1 MYTPRSVFANI
12 CTGASSSNLP
22 SCVVQHLCQDAAGKG
37 IRMDR
42 VLVVSKFSKYEFE
55 RKKHKHL
62 NDKELEKLL
71 RKRGTNFD
79 KLVHFHN
86 IHKRFEERLT
96 YTLREMGIKVE
107 VENKIK
113 YGGENVNKADVIIP
127 AGGDGTFLLAASR
140 VLDNV
145 KPVVGF
151 NSDPNRSEG
160 YLCLPKRYTE
170 NIREAIERL
179 QHGNFSWL
187 MRSRIRT
194 TYMACIED
202 TLRPTFLHDTSSHN
216 ENGIPPF
223 PTKCDEKGPN
233 VLPVL
238 ALNEGTYTVV
248 AEYLSKMPR
257 SKQNIKRPVLDTK
270 IMENAVNLVK
280 AKKFTLHG
288 ASVHFRISRTTL
300 RRYYR
305 HMMREGTAVQDLHE
319 NLAVKKVFNEEQE
332 KMLVVYIKDAANLQF
347 GLTLKDVKVL
357 AYQFAKANQMKK
369 RYKEE
374 LSLRKPEATSLARSS
389 AFNKYSVELT
399 FNNYKKALSQ
409 CPSDLQAVNIW
420 NIDETG
426 LSTVH
431 VPPKILAPTGVKQ
444 VGSMTSAERGNTVTM
459 IAASNAGGG
468 FIPPML
474 IFPRV
479 NFK

>member
-96 YTLREMGIKVE
+96 YTLREMGINVE

-113 YGGENVNKADVIIP
+113 YGGENVNNADVIIP

-140 VLDNV
+140 VLNNV

-170 NIREAIERL
+170 NIREAVERL
-179 QHGNFSWL
+179 QQGNFSWL

-194 TYMACIED
+194 TYMACEED
-202 TLRPTFLHDTSSHN
+202 NLRPTFLHDTSGLN

-223 PTKCDEKGPN
+223 PTKCDDKGPN

-238 ALNEGTYTVV
+238 ALNEVFMGETVSARVSHLQMKFNGTHTSYTNLKCSGLCVATGTGSTSWHLSINRLPAQSV
-248 AEYLSKMPR
+248 AELLRLLEIDSSDAQGSLATTFADVYNR
-257 SKQNIKRPVLDTK
+257 
-270 IMENAVNLVK
+270 NLVFAPDDK
-280 AKKFTLHG
+280 RMAYTIRDL
-288 ASVHFRISRTTL
+288 ISATVWPQPK
-300 RRYYR
+300 
-305 HMMREGTAVQDLHE
+305 G
-319 NLAVKKVFNEEQE
+319 
-332 KMLVVYIKDAANLQF
+332 IKPRGF
-347 GLTLKDVKVL
+347 V
-357 AYQFAKANQMKK
+357 NQM
-369 RYKEE
+369 EITSHCIDA
-374 LSLRKPEATSLARSS
+374 SLVIDGGVSFKFNDGTVALLEILPED
-389 AFNKYSVELT
+389 
-399 FNNYKKALSQ
+399 ALR
-409 CPSDLQAVNIW
+409 
-420 NIDETG
+420 
-426 LSTVH
+426 TV
-431 VPPKILAPTGVKQ
+431 IL
-444 VGSMTSAERGNTVTM
+444 RD
-459 IAASNAGGG
+459 
-468 FIPPML
+468 
-474 IFPRV
+474 
-479 NFK
+479 